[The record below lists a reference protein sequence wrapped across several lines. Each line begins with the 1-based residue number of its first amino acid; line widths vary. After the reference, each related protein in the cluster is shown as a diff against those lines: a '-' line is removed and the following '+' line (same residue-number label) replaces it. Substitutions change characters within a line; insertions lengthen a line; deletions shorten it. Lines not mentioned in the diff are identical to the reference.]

1 MIMNTYCPVFEN
13 SLIGFDSY
21 KKHGYYQVGDKIFN
35 HKIRALQHATST
47 NQPVQWFFNPEVFG
61 NLDWQTSSG
70 MPLDEIYRLRA
81 QQLREKYDYLV
92 LFFSGGAD
100 STNILQSF
108 VNNGIKLDEVVVGWP
123 ISQTKNRYTP
133 NAQETSP
140 KNYLS
145 EWDYSIKPK
154 LDWLAHTHPE
164 VKITLC
170 DVLADP
176 KNLIFSQ
183 DLATLLPNCS
193 YVGISRNIELDKV
206 LRSRAEKYRSCA
218 AIYGYSPVECAVA
231 NNKYLVAYFC
241 DGVLGGGLMNDF
253 HALTRYQRNIEYFY
267 WTPDMPE
274 IVREQGHAMLKYLT
288 SNPTL
293 ISVLT
298 QLNQKLQY
306 VSCGDWN
313 IMHRIRKKI
322 LYPNWQECFQADKPS
337 DQIGFSSWQAWWHDN
352 PHSQEFVTQWE
363 SAINS
368 EISAIDPKYL
378 QLRRHEKNQGDL
390 LTKSLTHGPSAES
403 VIHYK
408 SIFSKPYLLG
418 IINNNI

>member
-1 MIMNTYCPVFEN
+1 MTMTPTTMFDNCDI
-13 SLIGFDSY
+13 SFDSY
-21 KKHGYYQVGDKIFN
+21 KKHGYYQVGNKIFN
-35 HKIRALQHATST
+35 HKIRALQEATRT
-47 NQPVQWFFNPEVFG
+47 NQQVHWFFNTEVSS
-61 NLDWQTSSG
+61 NMDWQTSSRI
-70 MPLDEIYRLRA
+70 PLDQIYRLRA

-123 ISQTKNRYTP
+123 MTQTKNRYAP
-133 NAQETSP
+133 NAHETSP

-154 LDWLAHTHPE
+154 LDWLAHNHPQ

-176 KNLIFSQ
+176 KNLVFSQ

-193 YVGISRNIELDKV
+193 YVGINRNIELDKV
-206 LRSRAEKYRSCA
+206 LRSRAEKYSSYA
-218 AIYGYSPVECAVA
+218 AIYGYSPVECVVA
-231 NNKYLVAYFC
+231 NNKYLVAHFS
-241 DGVLGGGLMNDF
+241 DGVLGGGLMNDY
-253 HALTRYQRNIEYFY
+253 HSLTGYQRNIEYFY

-274 IVREQGHAMLKYLT
+274 IVREQAHAMLEYIKT
-288 SNPTL
+288 SPAVAGML
-293 ISVLT
+293 P
-298 QLNQKLQY
+298 QLDQKLQH
-306 VSCGDWN
+306 VAGGDWN
-313 IMHRIRKKI
+313 MMHRVRKKI

-337 DQIGFSSWQAWWHDN
+337 DQLGFSSWQAWWHEN
-352 PHSQEFVTQWE
+352 AHSQEFVAQWE

-368 EISAIDPKYL
+368 EISTIDPKYL
-378 QLRRHEKNQGDL
+378 HLRRHEKNQTDL
-390 LTKSLTHGPSAES
+390 LTKSLLHKPSNES

-408 SIFSKPYLLG
+408 SIISKFYPVG
-418 IINNNI
+418 RINNSI